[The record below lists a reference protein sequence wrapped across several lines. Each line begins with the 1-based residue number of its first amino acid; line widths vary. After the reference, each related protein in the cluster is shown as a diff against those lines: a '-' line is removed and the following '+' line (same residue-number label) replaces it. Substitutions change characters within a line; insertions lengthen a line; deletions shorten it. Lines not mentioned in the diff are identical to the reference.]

1 MLTFALKKV
10 DILKP
15 AVGDSGIGFAAHIGS
30 FNSLLDTISNE
41 RPLTTSPMAF
51 GLRDTAADEEED
63 DDEDD
68 PPFYSLDD
76 PFASPALGAP
86 GSVLDLL
93 RARHNCEM

>member
-1 MLTFALKKV
+1 M
-10 DILKP
+10 
-15 AVGDSGIGFAAHIGS
+15 GDSGIGFAAHIGS

-41 RPLTTSPMAF
+41 RPLTTSPVAF
-51 GLRDTAADEEED
+51 GWDDDESGADEDE
-63 DDEDD
+63 EDD

-93 RARHNCEM
+93 RARHKCET